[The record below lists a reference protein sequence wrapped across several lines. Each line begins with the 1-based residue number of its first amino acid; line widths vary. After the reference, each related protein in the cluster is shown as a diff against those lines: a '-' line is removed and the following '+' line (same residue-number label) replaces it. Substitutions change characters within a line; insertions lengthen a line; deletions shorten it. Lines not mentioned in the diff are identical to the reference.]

1 MQNERFKFV
10 VTPEIIGLGIKVS
23 GFLLE
28 GIRIDSYSPEF
39 VSYRQDF
46 LEGLKASYAP
56 DHLIEQDPVIRGY
69 RQLHYKAGVNKKLV
83 PSPES
88 LLKYF
93 FKNEDMPAINPLVDV
108 YNCVSLETR
117 LSIGAHDLDKVHG
130 RINLRIAGG
139 HEHFVPLGSGKVEKI
154 KTGEY
159 CYIDDSDE
167 VLCRLECRQ
176 SDKTKIVP
184 ATRRCFLIVQGNELT
199 TADLVLDTSRRLLS
213 LIQRFCGGEEKAF
226 FMYP

>member
-1 MQNERFKFV
+1 MQDNHFKFV

-28 GIRIDSYSPEF
+28 GIKIDSYRPEF
-39 VSYRQDF
+39 FSYRQDF
-46 LEGLKASYAP
+46 LKGLKASCAP
-56 DHLIEQDPVIRGY
+56 NLIEQDPVIRGY
-69 RQLHYKAGVNKKLV
+69 RQLHYKTDVNKKLV

-88 LLKYF
+88 LFKYF
-93 FKNEDMPAINPLVDV
+93 FKNGDMPAINPLVDV

-117 LSIGAHDLDKVHG
+117 LSIGAHDLDQVHG
-130 RINLRIAGG
+130 CINLRIASG
-139 HEHFVPLGSGKVEKI
+139 HEHFIPLGSGTVEKI

-159 CYIDDSDE
+159 CYLDDSDE

-176 SDKTKIVP
+176 SDKTKIVTT
-184 ATRRCFLIVQGNELT
+184 TRRCFLIVQGNEFT
-199 TADLVLDTSRRLLS
+199 PADLVLKTSRRLS
-213 LIQRFCGGEEKAF
+213 NLIHRFCGGEEKSF